1 MANTEEQPGHSEP
14 DTIEQIEQVV
24 KDMQRYKTEHILQT
38 HMVTSVEYLQRQD
51 EILLDLV
58 QYIKNENL
66 KTKRVVHNN
75 AVLLSSLAIIT
86 VFSGTTIGVLIGL
99 VLHFSHRPVNCSQT
113 SVPHASRLLDSS
125 QSQKIP

>member
-1 MANTEEQPGHSEP
+1 MITYTTTP
-14 DTIEQIEQVV
+14 
-24 KDMQRYKTEHILQT
+24 
-38 HMVTSVEYLQRQD
+38 RQD

-99 VLHFSHRPVNCSQT
+99 VLHFSHRPVNSHKRVCLMHQDCWT
-113 SVPHASRLLDSS
+113 VA
-125 QSQKIP
+125 KIPKPLKPIRGKRAISCMPDQRISYQVNPLPQAKVP